1 MKKIQIIDKLDLL
14 EITKEDKEIEIYFD
28 ECCSNKNRKEI
39 IRYLGNIALPKN
51 GLKKIN
57 KNTFIVKL
65 KD

>member
-28 ECCSNKNRKEI
+28 ECCSIKNRKEI
-39 IRYLGNIALPKN
+39 IRYLGNIVLPKN